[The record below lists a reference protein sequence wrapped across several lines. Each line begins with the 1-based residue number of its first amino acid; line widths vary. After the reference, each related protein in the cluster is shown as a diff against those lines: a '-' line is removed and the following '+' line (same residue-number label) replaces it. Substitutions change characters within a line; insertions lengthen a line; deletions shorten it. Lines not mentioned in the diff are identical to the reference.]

1 MIPSENCAEHVIF
14 LCSSLITASY
24 LATRHLGL
32 RNSSQGK
39 ARQAL
44 GVSSPNKDNAL
55 SLDTAGSTRVGAAL
69 PTHPSG
75 AMALA
80 LLVSVSVP

>member
-14 LCSSLITASY
+14 LCSSFLITASY

-44 GVSSPNKDNAL
+44 GVLSPNKDNAL

-69 PTHPSG
+69 PTNPSG
-75 AMALA
+75 DHGPCAAR
-80 LLVSVSVP
+80 